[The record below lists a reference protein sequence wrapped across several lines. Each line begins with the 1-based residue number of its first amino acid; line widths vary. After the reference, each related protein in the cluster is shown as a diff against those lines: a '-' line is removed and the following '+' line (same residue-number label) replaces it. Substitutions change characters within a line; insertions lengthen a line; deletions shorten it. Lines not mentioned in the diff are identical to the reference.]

1 MDLDAVG
8 SATAKFTGVL
18 QHFIY
23 HSDQLGEKVQM
34 SPNAARFVAEP
45 ENGLLSNR
53 IWWDRGSANLAFQML
68 PGVSPSRARQ
78 SRQRCRWHLNGAVSG
93 LVKAGR
99 PESGVLEERVPFLTS
114 TGAPCHRAA
123 IFNRIVY
130 SVGNAGAHA
139 VPLVRHCRAKGSDPR
154 DAVVPWLSVSCSSPV
169 QRTEV
174 VFNRGQRDRK
184 RGHPVYRTPTP

>member
-34 SPNAARFVAEP
+34 PPNAARFVAEP

-68 PGVSPSRARQ
+68 PGVSASGARLR
-78 SRQRCRWHLNGAVSG
+78 RQRWHLNGAVSG

-99 PESGVLEERVPFLTS
+99 PESR
-114 TGAPCHRAA
+114 
-123 IFNRIVY
+123 
-130 SVGNAGAHA
+130 
-139 VPLVRHCRAKGSDPR
+139 
-154 DAVVPWLSVSCSSPV
+154 CS
-169 QRTEV
+169 
-174 VFNRGQRDRK
+174 
-184 RGHPVYRTPTP
+184 